1 MREISIR
8 QEEQSRSRRTDH
20 SAYLSDHSSIHL
32 TIHPV
37 QIITTSPK
45 RMNMHVRWYLFKW
58 KTFILLLLCCL
69 AAAPRNPRSGLPSFI
84 ILWGWFG
91 TFSTINIIIPAGCRK
106 RQRSNLFL
114 FSSSLEIY
122 LYLWKMLHLLQ
133 LHQPFTW
140 SQVSLIFH
148 GGINEWLTAR
158 LAQKVLL
165 KGKLITDFLRLHL
178 SCFPPCELK
187 RSCPFFTWQQFD
199 TIKPFRCPFCRLHNW
214 ITTE

>member
-58 KTFILLLLCCL
+58 KTFILLLFCCL

-122 LYLWKMLHLLQ
+122 LYLLKDAPSVTVTSTIHLIPSESHISRRNQ
-133 LHQPFTW
+133 WMTNGE
-140 SQVSLIFH
+140 VS
-148 GGINEWLTAR
+148 
-158 LAQKVLL
+158 
-165 KGKLITDFLRLHL
+165 
-178 SCFPPCELK
+178 
-187 RSCPFFTWQQFD
+187 
-199 TIKPFRCPFCRLHNW
+199 
-214 ITTE
+214 TEGAPQG